1 MKKEFKKAI
10 EELNKSKDVYDFH
23 CKHDWVKQDKDKT
36 RYLLLE
42 EWQEYQTATTLQD
55 ELDACV
61 DYDYIYRG
69 AYLRGQKPTFNKQIE
84 HCINDVF
91 FDVYAQWWGYVQKA
105 NMTKGT
111 NGKSVVSNSKI
122 MKGADFK
129 PPEYFAELDGFF
141 DRHPKY
147 KK

>member
-1 MKKEFKKAI
+1 MMDKI
-10 EELNKSKDVYDFH
+10 NDVADFH
-23 CKHDWVKQDKDKT
+23 GKHKWVSQDEQKT
-36 RYLLLE
+36 KYLLEE

-61 DYDYIYRG
+61 DYEYVFIG
-69 AYLRGQKPTFNKQIE
+69 GILRGQKPTFNKQIE

-91 FDVYAQWWGYVQKA
+91 SDVYSQWWGYVQKA

-122 MKGADFK
+122 MKGTDFK

-141 DRHPKY
+141 KRHPEY